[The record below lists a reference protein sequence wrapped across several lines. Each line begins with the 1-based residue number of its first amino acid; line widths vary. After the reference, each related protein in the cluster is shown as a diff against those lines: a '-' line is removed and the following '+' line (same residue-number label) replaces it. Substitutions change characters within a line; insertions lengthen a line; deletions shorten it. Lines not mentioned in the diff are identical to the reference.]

1 MEGGVVRRAV
11 LVALPRQEPTIRSTH
26 IMKGPESKTAQ
37 EPVGIIIS
45 GMPRVQLPTVFAAY
59 EWGPAPSTSE
69 DGEPKAA

>member
-1 MEGGVVRRAV
+1 
-11 LVALPRQEPTIRSTH
+11 
-26 IMKGPESKTAQ
+26 MKGPESKAAH

-69 DGEPKAA
+69 DSEPKAA